1 VICAALDLRVQ
12 GSVIFIVIV
21 RALDRRVRH
30 TALCAML
37 IDLERLVDRG

>member
-1 VICAALDLRVQ
+1 VTCAALDLRVQ
-12 GSVIFIVIV
+12 GSVIAIV

-30 TALCAML
+30 MALCAML